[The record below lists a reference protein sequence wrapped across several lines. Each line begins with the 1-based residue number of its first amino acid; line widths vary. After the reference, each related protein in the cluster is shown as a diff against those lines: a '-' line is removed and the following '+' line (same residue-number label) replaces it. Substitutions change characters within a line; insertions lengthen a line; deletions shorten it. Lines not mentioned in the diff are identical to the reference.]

1 MLSVPKVHWFVALG
15 RHFTPE
21 TVRGGYHPCRD
32 WMTQISF
39 PFGPA
44 FQPIAQVG
52 SDDASTMPSLTACPL
67 GIVYRSHVLGVS
79 PHSGLEFIAFL
90 PLHSDV

>member
-1 MLSVPKVHWFVALG
+1 MMGYSVPKVHWFVTLG

-21 TVRGGYHPCRD
+21 FIRGGNHPPRD
-32 WMTQISF
+32 WMTQNSF

-44 FQPIAQVG
+44 FQPFAQVLH
-52 SDDASTMPSLTACPL
+52 DDASTMPSL
-67 GIVYRSHVLGVS
+67 IVYHSHVLGAS
-79 PHSGLEFIAFL
+79 PHYGLEFIAFL